1 MSRKFEEVITIK
13 VPKGTREELHR
24 LAEKRYL
31 TLGSVVRIAIM
42 REIEEER
49 RKEVKSAA

>member
-1 MSRKFEEVITIK
+1 MSRKFEEVITVK
-13 VPKGTREELHR
+13 MPQGTREELHK

-31 TLGSVVRIAIM
+31 TIGSVVRVAIM

-49 RKEVKSAA
+49 RKTVKSAA